1 MEFDLVKFTLSPTVE
16 EFDRCRKKDLI
27 VIAEFFN
34 IPVSKEAKKQCIKD
48 ELYRKLVQAGI
59 LPADSK
65 VGGETA
71 SEESISFH
79 SKGGDSSSDPLI
91 VLRLKELELELKK
104 QEHETQLLKLKAVE
118 IEADRDIKLR
128 KLDLEAQALHSRPVP
143 LPRSPPPSSSVSASV
158 ETDFDVS
165 RYVRLVPPFREG
177 EVDAYFVA
185 FERIATKLNWPRDL
199 WALVVQSNIA
209 GKAQEACAA
218 LPVESSLDY
227 DAVKSAVLRAY
238 ELVPEAYRQKFRL
251 CSKLPNQTFTEFA
264 RVKRVLFEKWCFASR
279 VAAFEEL
286 QELLLLED
294 FKSCVPEGVVVHIN
308 EQKVSKLAEAAV
320 LADEYVLTHRTV
332 FPSMRS
338 VKTFSSEEFVSG

>member
-59 LPADSK
+59 LPADSN
-65 VGGETA
+65 VGGEAA

-143 LPRSPPPSSSVSASV
+143 LPRSRPPSSSVSASV

-185 FERIATKLNWPRDL
+185 FERIATKLNWPKDL
-199 WALVVQSNIA
+199 WALGAEQYCWQSSRGMCGIA
-209 GKAQEACAA
+209 
-218 LPVESSLDY
+218 S
-227 DAVKSAVLRAY
+227 
-238 ELVPEAYRQKFRL
+238 
-251 CSKLPNQTFTEFA
+251 
-264 RVKRVLFEKWCFASR
+264 
-279 VAAFEEL
+279 
-286 QELLLLED
+286 
-294 FKSCVPEGVVVHIN
+294 
-308 EQKVSKLAEAAV
+308 
-320 LADEYVLTHRTV
+320 
-332 FPSMRS
+332 
-338 VKTFSSEEFVSG
+338 